1 MNTIEDKW
9 SMDES
14 EILPIMD
21 ENISS
26 FVEHRVLKATGID
39 DSGHD
44 REDSYTSLS
53 SSTSCTDAMADS
65 QLELANARLMQAN
78 ALADIARLKV
88 AKAARQ
94 AVSASSGR
102 SRSRLEGIK
111 PITFDVEPNPRDR
124 GSLNAVINDMQT
136 DNLEITGEVRGGD
149 SFERDLSMVMDADLP
164 PYGPEVPPKV
174 PNLLIPPPE
183 GASSSNQKQ
192 VQSQFVPPLE
202 LNAEVLRNF
211 AQKHE

>member
-1 MNTIEDKW
+1 MNAIEDKW

-21 ENISS
+21 ESILS

-44 REDSYTSLS
+44 REDSYTSIS

-88 AKAARQ
+88 AKAAKQ

-102 SRSRLEGIK
+102 SSSRLEGIK

-124 GSLNAVINDMQT
+124 GSLNAVISDMQT
-136 DNLEITGEVRGGD
+136 DNLEITGGEILLNVIFLWSWMQIFHLMDQKSLQRYQTCSSLPRKVRAVQIRIKFRI
-149 SFERDLSMVMDADLP
+149 SLFH
-164 PYGPEVPPKV
+164 
-174 PNLLIPPPE
+174 LL
-183 GASSSNQKQ
+183 
-192 VQSQFVPPLE
+192 V
-202 LNAEVLRNF
+202 
-211 AQKHE
+211 